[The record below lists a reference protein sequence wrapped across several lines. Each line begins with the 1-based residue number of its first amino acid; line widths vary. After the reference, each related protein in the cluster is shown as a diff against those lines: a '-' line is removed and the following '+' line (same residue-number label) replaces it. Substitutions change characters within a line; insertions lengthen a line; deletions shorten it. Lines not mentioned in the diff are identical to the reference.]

1 MKGRFGP
8 GNTAM
13 VMLTNGHL
21 EITQKNKKRRRKKW
35 IRKNLELEGRWQ

>member
-21 EITQKNKKRRRKKW
+21 EITPKKLKKEGGKN
-35 IRKNLELEGRWQ
+35 E